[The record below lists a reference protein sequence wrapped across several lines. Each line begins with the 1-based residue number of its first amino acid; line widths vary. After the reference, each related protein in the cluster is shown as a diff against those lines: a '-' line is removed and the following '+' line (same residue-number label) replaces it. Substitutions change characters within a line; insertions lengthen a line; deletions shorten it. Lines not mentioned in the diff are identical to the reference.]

1 MTLREIIYGFKDF
14 VGDSTHRISD
24 DSGWSNRLL
33 KHHFDIARAELI
45 YQKRQRKPETI
56 TRHNEQTLPCVTLT
70 RIDMNECPC
79 LPASGCMFLKSTHP
93 IPTPVNDLIISVTSV
108 TGNVRF
114 DPLKWSNFYSKI
126 NSRIPAEGR
135 AKYYTFKDIGE
146 GVYLYVYNDQFMEA
160 VSVTGIFEDPL
171 DVRRFPVCDKEPDPI
186 CSPLDEE
193 YVIDK
198 DLIMPMYRS
207 ALQMVAGFKRISA
220 PDNLN
225 NDQDDT
231 SGSKIPTI

>member
-1 MTLREIIYGFKDF
+1 
-14 VGDSTHRISD
+14 
-24 DSGWSNRLL
+24 
-33 KHHFDIARAELI
+33 
-45 YQKRQRKPETI
+45 
-56 TRHNEQTLPCVTLT
+56 
-70 RIDMNECPC
+70 
-79 LPASGCMFLKSTHP
+79 MFLKSTHP

-135 AKYYTFKDIGE
+135 AKYYTFKDIGD
-146 GVYLYVYNDQFMEA
+146 GVYLYVYNDQFIES

-171 DVRRFPVCDKEPDPI
+171 DVKRFPVCGEEPDPI

-207 ALQMVAGFKRISA
+207 VLQVLSNFKRMSA
-220 PDNLN
+220 PDNSN
-225 NDQDDT
+225 NDQDDA
-231 SGSKIPTI
+231 SGSRIPSI